1 MIQRKINERAEKRDD
16 ATFLPYEQAK
26 AAAEKEKAAK
36 RAHYAQSDD
45 E

>member
-1 MIQRKINERAEKRDD
+1 MVQRKINERAEKRNY
-16 ATFLPYEQAK
+16 AALVPHEQAK